1 MIEVE
6 FTVALPPRK
15 TWDILTEAQHIEKWW
30 GNHVLLERMR
40 GGKFS
45 EDWTDE
51 DGTPRHTDGIVTAI
65 EDAKRLQLTWRDD
78 GWHQETRVEFM
89 LSPNETGTRVYLQHS
104 GWEKFDIEADRQH
117 AVDSYRE
124 GWQSL
129 LNKFQEYAATL
140 EE

>member
-6 FTVALPPRK
+6 FSVVLPPRK

-30 GNHVLLERMR
+30 GNNVLLERMR

-51 DGTPRHTDGIVTAI
+51 DGAPRHTDGIVTAL
-65 EDAKRLQLTWRDD
+65 EESKRLQLTWQDD

-89 LSPNETGTRVYLQHS
+89 LSPNENGTRIYLQHS
-104 GWEKFDIEADRQH
+104 GWEKFDIEADRQR

-124 GWQSL
+124 GWDAL
-129 LNKFQEYAATL
+129 MKKFQEYAATL
-140 EE
+140 AE